1 MKNCKRW
8 ISMMVLFFILSFSF
22 FGGTYNAYSCVDETN
37 VIGQEEY
44 LSQVGEISQCISE
57 ENRIVTSQ
65 LGMLRQLV
73 IRKNL
78 FSGIIWNLSG
88 DLRTQEIILSLMAFL
103 VISIGTANRSQ
114 KFIIHYIHNKDG
126 QKA

>member
-1 MKNCKRW
+1 MKSCRRW
-8 ISMMVLFFILSFSF
+8 ISLIVLLFILSCSF
-22 FGGTYNAYSCVDETN
+22 FGGIYNAYSCADETN

-78 FSGIIWNLSG
+78 YAGTIWNLSG
-88 DLRTQEIILSLMAFL
+88 DLKTKEIIVSLMAFL